1 MYKSLRSPFS
11 TIKHVIPS
19 TDPSVRYI
27 LSYIQSA
34 VCGHSLFSLT
44 FLNALPWNRFKYC
57 QSHGSSLLHPQVQI
71 RFAEV
76 TSRPHE

>member
-44 FLNALPWNRFKYC
+44 FLNALPWNHFKYC
-57 QSHGSSLLHPQVQI
+57 HRQNIAKVMGAVYYIH
-71 RFAEV
+71 RF
-76 TSRPHE
+76 R